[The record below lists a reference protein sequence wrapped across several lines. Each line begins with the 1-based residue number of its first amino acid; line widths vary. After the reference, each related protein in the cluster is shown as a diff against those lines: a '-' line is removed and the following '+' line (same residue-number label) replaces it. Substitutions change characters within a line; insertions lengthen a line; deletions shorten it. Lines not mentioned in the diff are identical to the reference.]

1 MIWSVIW
8 YWLLGIFTAAD
19 IITTKIA
26 LSYNGLYEGNP
37 LMAPF
42 TDHIIEM
49 KILVLLFSIAA
60 IWLMEKISKG
70 DGWVPVSLGTTF
82 TSVVV
87 VSNIA
92 KVSAFI

>member
-26 LSYNGLYEGNP
+26 LSYDGLYEGNP

-49 KILVLLFSIAA
+49 KIIVLIISIIA
-60 IWLMEKISKG
+60 ILIMERISKG

-82 TSVVV
+82 TSMIV

>member
-1 MIWSVIW
+1 
-8 YWLLGIFTAAD
+8 
-19 IITTKIA
+19 
-26 LSYNGLYEGNP
+26 
-37 LMAPF
+37 
-42 TDHIIEM
+42 
-49 KILVLLFSIAA
+49 
-60 IWLMEKISKG
+60 MEKISKG